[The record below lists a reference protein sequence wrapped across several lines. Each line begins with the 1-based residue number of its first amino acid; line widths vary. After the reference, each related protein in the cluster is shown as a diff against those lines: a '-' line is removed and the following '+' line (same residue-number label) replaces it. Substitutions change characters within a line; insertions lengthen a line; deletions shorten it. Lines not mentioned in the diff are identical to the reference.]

1 MYYCELA
8 GGVDILRFSVVS
20 QTSSSILKKISF
32 TKRYLKIALFIFGC
46 FMCVTLYFRGSKI
59 TSFSPFFIPGHEFI
73 GRNSYP
79 GALQL
84 SVREMRD
91 ITTDLSCTEHAAGC
105 MTVGPG
111 VYWIEAYK
119 AVSYLLLQAK
129 YI

>member
-1 MYYCELA
+1 MTSLKVHYLFPSVLCVSTY
-8 GGVDILRFSVVS
+8 ILEVAK
-20 QTSSSILKKISF
+20 LKVF
-32 TKRYLKIALFIFGC
+32 LL
-46 FMCVTLYFRGSKI
+46 
-59 TSFSPFFIPGHEFI
+59 FFIPGHEFI

-91 ITTDLSCTEHAAGC
+91 ITTDVSCTEHAAGC

-119 AVSYLLLQAK
+119 AVSYPLLQAFS
-129 YI
+129 